1 MDGKRG
7 MMMDKTLLLILPL
20 VMLNHTLW
28 AIKPLCKSLQS
39 NVSWSINITLY
50 KFRSCMDKESISNY
64 YLQHI
69 QGMRMLAKGQS

>member
-1 MDGKRG
+1 MEGKRG
-7 MMMDKTLLLILPL
+7 MTMDKILLFILPL

-28 AIKPLCKSLQS
+28 AIKPLCKSLQPS
-39 NVSWSINITLY
+39 VNLPMNIALC
-50 KFRSCMDKESISNY
+50 KFRSCMDKGSISNY